1 MTAGITPNQPDK
13 NIFSQPKTSASDSAN
28 LVEMKLYQ
36 LGPYL
41 LSLSVFTLKTTTL
54 KPDTYTPVGPQASN
68 LSSVFNKCLS
78 LLGFGPKFATREGMT
93 PEAFLHKLQALELS
107 VQMLRK
113 SLSKDSPE
121 FERLVN
127 ILLKDVANFIKLF
140 APLPHNE
147 QRHLLGM
154 HKKDGTSAEKLLHK
168 LEQNFF
174 SIQQSLP
181 EQPGK
186 QQTQQI
192 VTQNAPELNEAQSK
206 EIEISKQVKQDP
218 SKQEPVVI
226 RDKHELVQKTEML
239 HQQILNKTIPVPLNN
254 ILVIFPMNK
263 NVSGEAKSESK
274 NSNPSDDEGEEDEKG
289 GGGLEKQMRMALI
302 PAGPLLIGN
311 SEKEKIEI
319 ETFLISAHPIT
330 NLQYARWLTEQVKKG
345 AFSFLQNGDLINAKE
360 ELICKTQS
368 SDPLSQIQLQ
378 VKNGVLRI
386 EPLPGA
392 EMHPVVC
399 VTFIGAEAFCQDYG
413 FRLPSEAEWERAAGM
428 DSENNERKY
437 LFGCR
442 ADAIDPRY
450 ANYAEIQYDKSEG
463 NLTTP
468 VGFFNGNTFFVRRG
482 RSFQSKD
489 AVSPFGCYDMCGN
502 VSSWTDTWFDAKKTL
517 KVTKGGHY
525 ASPMSSLAVNARH
538 PIHFREA
545 DGFTGFRVVMSI
557 E

>member
-1 MTAGITPNQPDK
+1 MTSGITPNQPDK
-13 NIFSQPKTSASDSAN
+13 NIFLQTKPSISDNAN
-28 LVEMKLYQ
+28 LSETKLYQ

-41 LSLSVFTLKTTTL
+41 LSLSVFTLNTPPL
-54 KPDTYTPVGPQASN
+54 KPDAYTPVGPQASN

-78 LLGFGPKFATREGMT
+78 LLGFGPKFGAREGMT

-121 FERLVN
+121 FERLVHL
-127 ILLKDVANFIKLF
+127 LLKDVANFIKLF

-147 QRHLLGM
+147 QLHLLRM
-154 HKKDGTSAEKLLHK
+154 HKDGTSAEKLLHK

-174 SIQQSLP
+174 SIQHFLP
-181 EQPGK
+181 EQVGEQHTQK
-186 QQTQQI
+186 VISQTAQG
-192 VTQNAPELNEAQSK
+192 LNETLVK
-206 EIEISKQVKQDP
+206 ESEVSKQA
-218 SKQEPVVI
+218 KQETSKHDPVII
-226 RDKHELVQKTEML
+226 RDKHELAQKAEML

-254 ILVIFPMNK
+254 ILVSFPMNK
-263 NVSGEAKSESK
+263 NAIGETKTEAKK
-274 NSNPSDDEGEEDEKG
+274 NTSSDDEGDEDETAG
-289 GGGLEKQMRMALI
+289 CGQEKQMQMALI
-302 PAGPLLIGN
+302 PAGPVLIGN
-311 SEKEKIEI
+311 SDKKKIEI
-319 ETFLISAHPIT
+319 ETFLISVHPIT
-330 NLQYARWLTEQVKKG
+330 NLLYARWLTEQVKKG
-345 AFSFLQNGDLINAKE
+345 AFSFHQNGDLINSKE

-378 VKNGVLRI
+378 VKNGVLRV

-399 VTFIGAEAFCQDYG
+399 VTFIGAEAFCQDNG
-413 FRLPSEAEWERAAGM
+413 FRLPSEEEWERAAGM
-428 DSENNERKY
+428 DPENNERKY

-450 ANYAEIQYDKSEG
+450 ANYAEIAYDKSEG

-468 VGFFNGNTFFVRRG
+468 VGFFNGNTSFVRRG

-502 VSSWTDTWFDAKKTL
+502 VSSWTISWFDAKKTL

-525 ASPMSSLAVNARH
+525 ASSMDALAVNARR
-538 PIHFREA
+538 PRHFRES
-545 DGFTGFRVVMSI
+545 DGFTGFRVVMSK

>member
-1 MTAGITPNQPDK
+1 MTGGITPNNPDK
-13 NIFSQPKTSASDSAN
+13 NIFLQENPSAN
-28 LVEMKLYQ
+28 LSETKVYQ

-41 LSLSVFTLKTTTL
+41 LSLSVFTLNSRPL
-54 KPDTYTPVGPQASN
+54 KPDTYTPFGPQASD
-68 LSSVFNKCLS
+68 LSRVFNKCLS
-78 LLGFGPKFATREGMT
+78 LLGFGPKFATRGGMT

-121 FERLVN
+121 FERLVHL
-127 ILLKDVANFIKLF
+127 LLKDVANFIKLF

-147 QRHLLGM
+147 QLHLLGM
-154 HKKDGTSAEKLLHK
+154 HKDGTSAEKLLHK

-181 EQPGK
+181 EQLEK
-186 QQTQQI
+186 QQTQKVISQ
-192 VTQNAPELNEAQSK
+192 TAPDLNEAVVK
-206 EIEISKQVKQDP
+206 EAEISKQAKQETSKQDP
-218 SKQEPVVI
+218 VII
-226 RDKHELVQKTEML
+226 RDKHELAQKTEML
-239 HQQILNKTIPVPLNN
+239 HQQIHNKTIPVPLNN

-263 NVSGEAKSESK
+263 NATGETKTEAKK
-274 NSNPSDDEGEEDEKG
+274 NTSSDDEGDEDEKAG
-289 GGGLEKQMRMALI
+289 GGQEKQMRMALI
-302 PAGPLLIGN
+302 PAGPVLIGN

-345 AFSFLQNGDLINAKE
+345 TFSFLQNGDLINVKE
-360 ELICKTQS
+360 ELVCKTQS

-378 VKNGVLRI
+378 VKNGMLRI

-399 VTFIGAEAFCQDYG
+399 VTFIGAEAFCRDNG

-428 DSENNERKY
+428 DPENNERKY

-450 ANYAEIQYDKSEG
+450 ANYAEMAYDTREG

-468 VGFFNGNTFFVRRG
+468 VGFFNGNTSFVRRG

-525 ASPMSSLAVNARH
+525 ASPMDTLAVNARR
-538 PIHFREA
+538 PLHFQEA